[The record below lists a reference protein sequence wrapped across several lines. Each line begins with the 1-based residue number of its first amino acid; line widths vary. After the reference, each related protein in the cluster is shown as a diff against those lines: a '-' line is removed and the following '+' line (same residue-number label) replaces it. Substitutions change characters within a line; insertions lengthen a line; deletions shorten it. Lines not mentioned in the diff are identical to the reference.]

1 MFDVTAPKRTVVFIG
16 KGLDRSGA
24 KGSRIGE
31 VITLACDNEQ
41 AGDVVALLRARL
53 RGFTRQAAQGSTA

>member
-31 VITLACDNEQ
+31 VVTLGCKDEEA
-41 AGDVVALLRARL
+41 AR
-53 RGFTRQAAQGSTA
+53 RGSA